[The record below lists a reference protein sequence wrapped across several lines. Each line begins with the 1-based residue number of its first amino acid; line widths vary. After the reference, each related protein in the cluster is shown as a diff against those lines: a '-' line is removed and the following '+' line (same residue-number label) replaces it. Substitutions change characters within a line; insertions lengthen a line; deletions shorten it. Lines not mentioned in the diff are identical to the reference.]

1 MNTNQLQYNIE
12 NELFPI
18 FLLFFTIIAFLKIA
32 YPNHLME
39 YLKLPFNNKYI
50 IIYEKKERKL
60 HLFTVIMFVLQWIS
74 LSFIAYFLLRN
85 YNINYLIISGFMW
98 IDVTITMFFLLLL
111 KIFIQLFISTLFD
124 LQSFYKSYFF
134 TKVSYSNY
142 ASVLIVLYLFCIV
155 YTSKITELHLF
166 LSLLILLIINVLS
179 WITIIKIHQNSI
191 KTYIIYFILYLCTLE
206 IAPYIF
212 LTYGSRF
219 LQK

>member
-1 MNTNQLQYNIE
+1 
-12 NELFPI
+12 
-18 FLLFFTIIAFLKIA
+18 
-32 YPNHLME
+32 ME

-85 YNINYLIISGFMW
+85 YNINYLIISGLMW
-98 IDVTITMFFLLLL
+98 IDVTITILFLLLL
-111 KIFIQLFISTLFD
+111 KIFIQLCISSLFD
-124 LQSFYKSYFF
+124 LHFFYKSYFF

-142 ASVLIVLYLFCIV
+142 ASVLIILYLFFIA
-155 YTSKITELHLF
+155 YTSKITEIHLL
-166 LSLLILLIINVLS
+166 LSMAILLIINVLS
-179 WITIIKIHQNSI
+179 WLMIIKIHQNSI